1 MPIRL
6 NTRMIATRLS
16 GNPWTSAPVA
26 GSIVVASLP
35 KYTATAT
42 PMKTQRISRNLPCVC
57 R

>member
-1 MPIRL
+1 
-6 NTRMIATRLS
+6 MIATRLS

-26 GSIVVASLP
+26 GSTVVASFP

-42 PMKTQRISRNLPCVC
+42 PMKTQRISRNRPCVC